1 MAMSVE
7 GTISKATVVQ
17 HRRLSL
23 NLNYAFPLSLVFF
36 SVNLFCDE
44 DLKQR
49 FPMTEWALI
58 VNYMRFQKI
67 FESEMAEG

>member
-1 MAMSVE
+1 MATSVE

-49 FPMTEWALI
+49 FPMTEWH
-58 VNYMRFQKI
+58 
-67 FESEMAEG
+67 